1 MHSQR
6 KAGALLGYAN
16 VAVKNIVNLLYTPM
30 LLSFVGQADYG
41 VFQTANNF
49 IVSLQL
55 LSFGFSGAYIRFY
68 MIRRAEGEEAVRQL
82 NGMYLILYSVISLMA
97 VALGFTFAANCDR
110 FLSGGFDAGQVSL
123 ASTIMLILAFN
134 TGMTFLS
141 AVFDAYIVAHE
152 RFVFQ
157 QSRQMFVS
165 VATPLFAFIALLA
178 GCGVVGVA
186 VAQFAIGSVLL
197 LLNARYAVAKLGMR
211 FSCRRFDPFLFK
223 SVAIFS
229 GWLFINQLFDLFTM
243 NVPSVLLAAISG
255 AAPVAVFAV
264 AATIRSV
271 FYSLS
276 TIVSGMFVPFV
287 NSMVAEAK
295 ACGARFTELMI
306 RVGRYQ
312 AIVLLWVL
320 GGFVITGRWFVSIWA
335 GSDFN
340 ESYWLVIAMVIPAVV
355 PLIQNI
361 GIEMQKAMNMHKAR
375 SLAYLVCSIIDLIC
389 VLAMA
394 PHFGAWAVVAGYD
407 LYLVLGPGLFMNWYY
422 DKKMG
427 IDVLSFWKNIMP
439 LIFLFV
445 LSTAFCVFGA
455 NYLPVTGFATFV
467 IWGVV
472 YTVMFLGIGYRF
484 VFNDDEKRQI
494 ADLKKGVRGKDGE

>member
-165 VATPLFAFIALLA
+165 VATPLFAFILH
-178 GCGVVGVA
+178 C
-186 VAQFAIGSVLL
+186 
-197 LLNARYAVAKLGMR
+197 
-211 FSCRRFDPFLFK
+211 
-223 SVAIFS
+223 
-229 GWLFINQLFDLFTM
+229 
-243 NVPSVLLAAISG
+243 
-255 AAPVAVFAV
+255 
-264 AATIRSV
+264 
-271 FYSLS
+271 
-276 TIVSGMFVPFV
+276 
-287 NSMVAEAK
+287 
-295 ACGARFTELMI
+295 
-306 RVGRYQ
+306 
-312 AIVLLWVL
+312 
-320 GGFVITGRWFVSIWA
+320 
-335 GSDFN
+335 
-340 ESYWLVIAMVIPAVV
+340 
-355 PLIQNI
+355 
-361 GIEMQKAMNMHKAR
+361 
-375 SLAYLVCSIIDLIC
+375 
-389 VLAMA
+389 
-394 PHFGAWAVVAGYD
+394 
-407 LYLVLGPGLFMNWYY
+407 
-422 DKKMG
+422 
-427 IDVLSFWKNIMP
+427 
-439 LIFLFV
+439 
-445 LSTAFCVFGA
+445 
-455 NYLPVTGFATFV
+455 
-467 IWGVV
+467 
-472 YTVMFLGIGYRF
+472 
-484 VFNDDEKRQI
+484 
-494 ADLKKGVRGKDGE
+494 